1 MSHSLLALVVALPL
15 LAAFLPPLLPGAIR
29 RLLGPLALLLVAALG
44 VYLWRITL
52 IEPVSLALG
61 DFRPPLGVVFYV
73 DSVAALFVLA
83 VALVTLLLWPWR
95 GDTSENLDRKQSLT
109 LVLAAACGGLAVSG
123 DLFNVYVFYELAAV
137 AGYGLAAGGG
147 TAAARVATFRYL
159 ILGSLGSLLALL
171 GITLIY
177 FRAGTLNLAHLA
189 DLAPQTLHDPFGL
202 AAFFLILLGL
212 GVKAELFLVN
222 TWAPE
227 IYATAEARVSALLA
241 GLVSKLALL
250 VLARLLVLVFP
261 LPEARG
267 ALLILGM
274 LGMLTGEF
282 AAFRARDIKR
292 MLAWSSIGQL
302 GAAFIA
308 FSIPGSLGL
317 AAGLAI
323 ALHHLLVKPA
333 LFLLAERWGG
343 GLARLAGAARRSPF
357 GAALFALFA
366 LSLIGVPPLPGFWA
380 KYLLL
385 SGLAAQPDNLYL
397 LAGLVVL
404 VTTVVEAVYLFRV
417 IGMLHGRDAA
427 HSEKPQNMAL
437 DMTLPASTLAGSGAF
452 AALLLAVALAAPWLT
467 APLARM
473 ALQMNDSAAYVA
485 RVLPAT
491 ATSEATK

>member
-1 MSHSLLALVVALPL
+1 MNPSLIALVVALPL
-15 LAAFLPPLLPGAIR
+15 LAAFLLPLVPSVLR
-29 RLLGPLALLLVAALG
+29 RLVGPLALLAVAALG
-44 VYLWRITL
+44 LVLWQASL
-52 IEPVSLALG
+52 IEPLVLAVG
-61 DFRPPLGVVFYV
+61 GFRPPLGIVFYV
-73 DSVAALFVLA
+73 DGVAALFVLA

-95 GDTSENLDRKQSLT
+95 DDAGENLDRKQSLT

-137 AGYGLAAGGG
+137 TSYGLAAGSR
-147 TAAARVATFRYL
+147 TAAAQVATFRYV
-159 ILGSLGSLLALL
+159 ILGSLGSLLALI

-177 FRAGTLNLAHLA
+177 FRSGTLNLAHLA

-227 IYATAEARVSALLA
+227 VYATAEARVSALLA

-250 VLARLLVLVFP
+250 VVARLLVLVFP
-261 LPEARG
+261 LPEARE
-267 ALLILGM
+267 ALLVLGM
-274 LGMLTGEF
+274 LGMISGEF
-282 AAFRARDIKR
+282 AAYRARDIKR

-308 FSIPGSLGL
+308 FSIPGPLGL

-343 GLARLAGAARRSPF
+343 GLARLAGAARRSPL
-357 GAALFALFA
+357 GAALFVLFA

-385 SGLAAQPDNLYL
+385 SGLAAQADNLTL

-417 IGMLHGRDAA
+417 IGVMYGRESNDVGTASNNAQPAA
-427 HSEKPQNMAL
+427 A
-437 DMTLPASTLAGSGAF
+437 LAGSGIF
-452 AALLLAVALAAPWLT
+452 AALLLAAALAAPLLA
-467 APLARM
+467 APLGRM
-473 ALQMNDSAAYVA
+473 ATQMSDGAAYVA
-485 RVLPAT
+485 RVLPST
-491 ATSEATK
+491 ATLSGVAQ